1 MCIDYGKKRM
11 GIALSDPTGTIA
23 YPLEVVDLK
32 SMEDLLERVG
42 KIIEEHC
49 VTELVVGLPLSLS
62 GKIGESATEVLDFV
76 VLLKESFDGLKIE
89 TWDERLSTAFA
100 EKEMIRDNVRRKKR
114 RGVIDKLAATVILQS
129 YLDSGASDGPVE

>member
-1 MCIDYGKKRM
+1 MCIDYGKKRI

-23 YPLEVVDLK
+23 YPLEVVDMK
-32 SMEDLLERVG
+32 SMEDLLARVG
-42 KIIEEHC
+42 VIIEEHC
-49 VTELVVGLPLSLS
+49 VAELVVGLPLSLS
-62 GKIGESATEVLDFV
+62 GKIGESAIEVLDFV

-114 RGVIDKLAATVILQS
+114 RVVIDKLAATVILQS